1 MDTRNDT
8 VWYPSIT
15 IGYSDSE
22 DRLWVRLS
30 AEGAEAML
38 WMTRRL
44 VAGLL
49 RSGFDMLGG
58 GKASGELAH
67 RHREVIAA
75 ASEQPRTEA
84 PPRAANS
91 TPVQQLGL
99 LQSVDISVDPTRMTL
114 AFRGNGQPAGF
125 ACDHLQ
131 AHRLLQAFC
140 DRQAD
145 AGWGLDAPWAADSPP
160 DQPDLVAKDCA

>member
-1 MDTRNDT
+1 MDTRNET

-30 AEGAEAML
+30 GEGAEAML

-58 GKASGELAH
+58 GKASGELTD
-67 RHREVIAA
+67 RHREAIEAA
-75 ASEQPRTEA
+75 REQPRTEA
-84 PPRAANS
+84 PPRASAS
-91 TPVQQLGL
+91 TQVQQLGL
-99 LQSVDISVDPTRMTL
+99 LHSVDISVDPNRMALT
-114 AFRGNGQPAGF
+114 FRGNGSPAGF
-125 ACDHLQ
+125 ASERVQ
-131 AHRLLQAFC
+131 AHRLLQAFW

-145 AGWGLDAPWAADSPP
+145 AGWGLDAPWEGGSSP
-160 DQPDLVAKDCA
+160 DGTGFVAKDCA

>member
-1 MDTRNDT
+1 VDTRDDT
-8 VWYPSIT
+8 FWYPSIT

-30 AEGAEAML
+30 SESAEAML

-58 GKASGELAH
+58 GKASAELVG
-67 RHREVIAA
+67 RHHEVMAA

-84 PPRAANS
+84 PPRATGS
-91 TPVQQLGL
+91 TQVQQLGL
-99 LQSVDISVDPTRMTL
+99 LHSVDIAVDANRMALT
-114 AFRGNGQPAGF
+114 FRGSGGPAGF
-125 ACDHLQ
+125 ACDHVH
-131 AHRLLQAFC
+131 AHRLLQAFS

-145 AGWGLDAPWAADSPP
+145 AGWGLDAPWEATFRLNDTGPVIRDS
-160 DQPDLVAKDCA
+160 A

>member
-1 MDTRNDT
+1 VETRDRT

-30 AEGAEAML
+30 ADGAEAML

-58 GKASGELAH
+58 GKATAALTE
-67 RHREVIAA
+67 RHHEVMAE
-75 ASEQPRTEA
+75 ASEEPRTKA
-84 PPRAANS
+84 PPRAAGNA
-91 TPVQQLGL
+91 TVQQLGL
-99 LQSVDISVDPTRMTL
+99 LHSVDISVDANRMSL

-125 ACDHLQ
+125 ACDKVQ
-131 AHRLLQAFC
+131 AHKLLQALW
-140 DRQAD
+140 DRQSG
-145 AGWGLDAPWAADSPP
+145 AGWGLDAPWALPAHAAVLGEP
-160 DQPDLVAKDCA
+160 

>member
-1 MDTRNDT
+1 MDTRNET
-8 VWYPSIT
+8 LWYPSIT

-30 AEGAEAML
+30 SEDAEAML

-58 GKASGELAH
+58 GKASAELVDKH
-67 RHREVIAA
+67 HELVAA

-84 PPRAANS
+84 PPRASAS
-91 TPVQQLGL
+91 TQVQQLGL
-99 LQSVDISVDPTRMTL
+99 LHSVDISVDAKRMSLT
-114 AFRGNGQPAGF
+114 FHGSGGPAGF
-125 ACDHLQ
+125 ASERVQ
-131 AHRLLQAFC
+131 SHRLLQAFW

-145 AGWGLDAPWAADSPP
+145 AGWGLDAPWEGGSLP
-160 DQPDLVAKDCA
+160 DGAGFVAKDCA